1 MGIIT
6 NTVINNKYDE
16 SGLLI
21 SKEEEV
27 TKVNYKK
34 SNDEGEY
41 IKIYFEE
48 IDKIC
53 KLPSGC
59 VVLLLELS
67 KRMSYANMADNENF
81 GGQIIHLR
89 KDIRQKICDELGIKD
104 RAFFSN
110 LKKLKDEGFIKK
122 VSDSTYQ
129 INPSAI
135 GRGLYEYNTR
145 LKYGGIKDL
154 RMNYKMDAKAETTVE
169 DDNLVT
175 YQFIESEIKRFE
187 SLARKEKDRCLKEDY
202 AQTANE
208 FRRELAKISETDY
221 KSTTIYKRE
230 LKSLYDDI
238 ELAMDDVE
246 EYEE

>member
-34 SNDEGEY
+34 SNEEGEY

-89 KDIRQKICDELGIKD
+89 KDIRQKICEELGIKE
-104 RAFFSN
+104 RAFFGN
-110 LKKLKDEGFIKK
+110 LKKLKEEGFIKQ
-122 VSDSTYQ
+122 VSDATYQ

-145 LKYGGIKDL
+145 LRYGGIKNL
-154 RMNYKMDAKAETTVE
+154 RTNYKIDAKAETTVN
-169 DDNLVT
+169 DDALLSCEL
-175 YQFIESEIKRFE
+175 IESEIKRLEDF
-187 SLARKEKDRCLKEDY
+187 AKKEKDRSIREEY
-202 AQTANE
+202 AKQINE
-208 FRRELAKISETDY
+208 LRRELMKINETDY
-221 KSTTIYKRE
+221 KSVTIYNRKVE
-230 LKSLYDDI
+230 KLY
-238 ELAMDDVE
+238 AKVE
-246 EYEE
+246 EIIEDVMEDDE